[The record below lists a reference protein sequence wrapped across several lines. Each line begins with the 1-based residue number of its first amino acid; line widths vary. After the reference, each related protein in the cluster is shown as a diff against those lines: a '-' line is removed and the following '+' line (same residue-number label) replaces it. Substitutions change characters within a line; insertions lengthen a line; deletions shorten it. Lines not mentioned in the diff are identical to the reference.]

1 MTSAV
6 TPTMSVWP
14 QQEMTLQCRLY
25 KTKTMSSQTCVF
37 LALFPKRMQR
47 KTSTSGQVRARC
59 GYESSLLSRLHSI
72 VICLSAPGQVVN
84 YRAILGW
91 PQQIMWV
98 NVNCRLWCQQSFHS
112 EDLMQRMNVSPRL
125 QRREKQEKNEEKEAD
140 GSRAFIF
147 NCTVTEIFEFE
158 KCLLYFCFFKNVTF
172 KVWTQK
178 VHSLSWAL
186 AAIMIM
192 FCYVNYGGFYCF
204 SRRTP
209 SY

>member
-1 MTSAV
+1 MTTTV

-25 KTKTMSSQTCVF
+25 KTKHKQICVF
-37 LALFPKRMQR
+37 LALFPKWMQR

-98 NVNCRLWCQQSFHS
+98 NVNCRHWCQQSFHS
-112 EDLMQRMNVSPRL
+112 EDLMQRTNVSPQL
-125 QRREKQEKNEEKEAD
+125 QRREKQEKNEEKEVD
-140 GSRAFIF
+140 GSKAWL
-147 NCTVTEIFEFE
+147 EF
-158 KCLLYFCFFKNVTF
+158 YF
-172 KVWTQK
+172 
-178 VHSLSWAL
+178 
-186 AAIMIM
+186 
-192 FCYVNYGGFYCF
+192 
-204 SRRTP
+204 
-209 SY
+209 